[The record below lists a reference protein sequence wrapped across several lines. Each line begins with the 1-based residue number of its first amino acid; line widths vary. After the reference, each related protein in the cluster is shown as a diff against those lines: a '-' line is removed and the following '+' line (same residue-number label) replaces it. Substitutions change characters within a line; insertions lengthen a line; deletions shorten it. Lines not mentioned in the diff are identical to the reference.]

1 MERVVLTGSR
11 WPPCAT
17 VGGEPTACGVW
28 DCAASA
34 EEECEFRRRAATPKT
49 THEKAEIMRIDERR
63 KVASENRLTRMLKR
77 RQWTR

>member
-1 MERVVLTGSR
+1 VERVVLTGSR
-11 WPPCAT
+11 WAACAP

-34 EEECEFRRRAATPKT
+34 EEQCEFRRTAATPKR

-63 KVASENRLTRMLKR
+63 KVASENGLTRMLMR
-77 RQWTR
+77 GQWTR